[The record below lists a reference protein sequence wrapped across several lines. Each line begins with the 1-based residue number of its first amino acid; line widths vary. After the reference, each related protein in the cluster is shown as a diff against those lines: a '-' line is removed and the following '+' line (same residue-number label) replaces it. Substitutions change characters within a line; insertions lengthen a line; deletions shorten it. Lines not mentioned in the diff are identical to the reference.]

1 MLEHRHNPNSLAP
14 MANREATELH
24 LGRLA
29 GSSVNVA
36 GVGKLELT
44 RLINQNSETSV
55 YATSHP
61 GMVVKTFDVDC
72 GKVGEVSYGPYL
84 SFRVEVENF
93 DDIQGIEE
101 LRARVPAYYGS
112 NMDVERKFAFIAMEY
127 LQGENLLA
135 WCQSAAAA
143 GYPEEWA
150 AQFRAALY
158 DTLAIVRLFHR
169 HGIILID
176 FKPDNVIRM
185 FDGVVKFVD
194 LGAFF
199 TPRHGRD
206 TENYVY
212 SATPDYAELVIDT
225 SNVQTGLPLTQGS
238 DIFSAGVALFELAT
252 ENSRLAIA
260 DETADSMLAQPS
272 VYRFRDS
279 QIRDVWKACPHLQDL
294 LPLVE
299 TQLQERRILFSEF
312 WHVLKG
318 YLAAQVAEWESLSEA
333 EHEEMILNTGTAFI
347 SDQLP
352 PQLQWLAHPIA
363 RATTLRSFRLK
374 SVAELMDLL
383 TELASD
389 AVCEDVIQHNLLLQ
403 LARDLDPPVQFRESL
418 NVWEVRLNP
427 QTEHWAIC
435 TPLAAAELRPVAS
448 FTFLKQTH
456 RDDEGHRYFQIV
468 GDQEADDL
476 DGEKLTL
483 ARLAYDHTAWVG
495 A

>member
-1 MLEHRHNPNSLAP
+1 MEDL
-14 MANREATELH
+14 EATEQESLV
-24 LGRLA
+24 GQ
-29 GSSVNVA
+29 GVNLA
-36 GVGKLELT
+36 GVGKLEMI
-44 RLINQNSETSV
+44 RLINRNSETSV

-61 GMVVKTFDVDC
+61 GMVLKTFDVEC
-72 GKVGEVSYGPYL
+72 GKTDELSYGPYL

-93 DDIQGIEE
+93 EDIQGIDE

-112 NMDVERKFAFIAMEY
+112 NIDVARKFAFIAMEY

-135 WCQSAAAA
+135 WCQGAAAS
-143 GYPEEWA
+143 GYPAEWA

-185 FDGVVKFVD
+185 FDGTVKFVD

-238 DIFSAGVALFELAT
+238 DIFSAGVALFEMAT
-252 ENSRLAIA
+252 EGSRLSIA
-260 DETADSMLAQPS
+260 DETAEKMLAQPS

-299 TQLQERRILFSEF
+299 TQLKERRILFSEF
-312 WHVLKG
+312 WHLLKS
-318 YLAAQVAEWESLSEA
+318 YLAFEVAEWESLSEE
-333 EHEEMILNTGTAFI
+333 EHRQMVLATGTAFI

-352 PQLQWLAHPIA
+352 AQLQWLADPIA

-374 SVAELMDLL
+374 SIGELMDLVA
-383 TELASD
+383 EPASD
-389 AVCEDVIQHNLLLQ
+389 AIREDIVRNNGLIQ
-403 LARDLDPPVQFRESL
+403 LARDLDPPVEFRESL
-418 NVWEVRLNP
+418 NGWEVKINP

-435 TPLAAAELRPVAS
+435 SPVAASELRQVAA
-448 FTFLKQTH
+448 FTFLKQVCQ
-456 RDDEGHRYFQIV
+456 DDEGHRFFQVV
-468 GDQEADDL
+468 GDLEADNFG
-476 DGEKLTL
+476 GEKLTL
-483 ARLAYDHTAWVG
+483 AHLVFDRSAWVG